1 MAMQV
6 AYKGSEPA
14 PHHALLP
21 REQMTTVA
29 VAVVAIPAMVLREAR
44 AARLF
49 RGARVATQA
58 LEGVGNE
65 YGLRTLVESW
75 VGCLSMRMSTNMQM
89 MPNKATALGSV
100 W

>member
-1 MAMQV
+1 MGMQV
-6 AYKGSEPA
+6 VYKGSEPA

-21 REQMTTVA
+21 REQLVVVA
-29 VAVVAIPAMVLREAR
+29 VAVVATPAMVVREAS

-49 RGARVATQA
+49 RGAGVASHA

-65 YGLRTLVESW
+65 CGHRTLVESW
-75 VGCLSMRMSTNMQM
+75 VGCLSMRMSTNMQTM
-89 MPNKATALGSV
+89 QNKATALGSI